1 LTAQTVAAADVRDR
15 SFFGHPRALSTLFFV
30 EMWERFSYYGMAAIL
45 VLYLTDAPSSGGA
58 GLSAARGAAIYALYV
73 ALIYVVALPGGWLA
87 DRALGARL
95 AVLIGGAVIAAGH
108 FIMALGPLGAVV
120 AGLVVI
126 VLGTSLLKPNT
137 TSMVGDLYGSDDP
150 RRDSGFSLYY
160 MAINLGA
167 FLAPL
172 VCGYLAQAFS
182 WQAGFAAAGVGM
194 ALGLAHYVIDWRGLG
209 DVGAHPRRPLA
220 PGEHHRFLI
229 LAAIGVAL
237 LVAAAVALSALRVPL
252 EMIRQGTTI
261 AIVALPLAYF
271 AYMLGVQ
278 QRPAIERRRLAA
290 MFILFLATAIWFA
303 VVAQAGSTLNVF
315 GEEDTQRRLLG
326 LTIPASWFQSIN
338 PIAILLFSPPLAWL
352 WLRLGNRQPSTPAKF
367 TMALLLVAASMGLM
381 VVAARYAP
389 ADGPAPVLVSPLW
402 LVAVFL
408 VQTVGELLISP
419 VGLSVA
425 TQLAP
430 LRERSQIMGVWFLA
444 LAVGAALSGELAAFY
459 GVVNV
464 PTYYALLGLLL
475 LATAAIIALLRRPL
489 LSLMEGVR

>member
-1 LTAQTVAAADVRDR
+1 
-15 SFFGHPRALSTLFFV
+15 
-30 EMWERFSYYGMAAIL
+30 
-45 VLYLTDAPSSGGA
+45 
-58 GLSAARGAAIYALYV
+58 
-73 ALIYVVALPGGWLA
+73 
-87 DRALGARL
+87 
-95 AVLIGGAVIAAGH
+95 VI
-108 FIMALGPLGAVV
+108 
-120 AGLVVI
+120 I
-126 VLGTSLLKPNT
+126 VGTSLLKPNT
-137 TSMVGDLYGSDDP
+137 TSMVGDLYGADDP

-182 WQAGFAAAGVGM
+182 WQVGFAAAGVGM
-194 ALGLAHYVIDWRGLG
+194 ALGLAHYVVDWRGLG

-220 PGEHHRFLI
+220 PAEHHRFLI
-229 LAAIGVAL
+229 LVAIVVAL

-252 EMIRQGTTI
+252 EAIRQATTI
-261 AIVALPLAYF
+261 AIVLLPLAYF

-278 QRPAIERRRLAA
+278 RRPAVEHRRLTA
-290 MFILFLATAIWFA
+290 MFILFLATAVWFA
-303 VVAQAGSTLNVF
+303 VVSQAGSTLNVF

-326 LTIPASWFQSIN
+326 FTIPASWFQSIN
-338 PIAILLFSPPLAWL
+338 PIAILLLSPPLAWL
-352 WLRLGNRQPSTPAKF
+352 WLRLGKRQPSTPAKF

-402 LVAVFL
+402 LIAVFV

-430 LRERSQIMGVWFLA
+430 SREKSQIMGVWFLA

-459 GVVNV
+459 GVVSV